1 MAPDLL
7 SAIGSLASVAVAVI
21 ASVVAYFAWKTS
33 KNSAAATA
41 ALTDVEKARWHA
53 ENRPEFH
60 LELEGVVEDNR
71 IAACSITFVGSKALD
86 WVDVV
91 ASVRPR
97 ALTGPNDSDEDAY
110 VYVWDEQCG
119 YYSDRVDTKTFRLP
133 IGGDITLWMIAAN
146 DEEWQRYTRLVRLWL
161 HCTAE
166 NGDTWM
172 VAASCKLTPL
182 QLAESIVTRESI
194 EAESERKWG
203 PVVPELPVV
212 RLSPEPE

>member
-1 MAPDLL
+1 MDSDLL

-21 ASVVAYFAWKTS
+21 AAVVAYFAWKTAQ
-33 KNSAAATA
+33 NSAVATA
-41 ALTDVEKARWHA
+41 ALTEVEKARWHA

-60 LELEGVVEDNR
+60 LEVEGAVEDNR
-71 IAACSITFVGSKALD
+71 FAACSITFVGSKALD

-110 VYVWDEQCG
+110 VYIWDEQSD
-119 YYSDRVDTKTFRLP
+119 YYGDRIDTKTFRLP
-133 IGGDITLWMIAAN
+133 VGGDVTLWMNAAN
-146 DEEWQRYTRLVRLWL
+146 DEEWQRYTRPIRLWL

-172 VAASCKLTPL
+172 VAASCKLTPV
-182 QLAESIVTRESI
+182 QLAESIVTREDI

-203 PVVPELPVV
+203 PPIPEVPEVHL
-212 RLSPEPE
+212 RLESK